1 MTIGHA
7 YTMMSMSLKLQFPT
21 TRQLA
26 GAFCAGSIMFSSP
39 CMNNIANARVGEGDL
54 PEGAMAFS
62 KLLKYQSDWDKLAGN
77 IKARQTDIEGSE
89 QETQGIKIFL
99 KQLANEY
106 GDMELLGQG
115 ILDKDKSTQ
124 AIAIAKTF
132 RKQIRECDDAASVKN
147 FAKVL
152 EIYPTTAA
160 ELKDFIGLM
169 QDIPDEI

>member
-1 MTIGHA
+1 
-7 YTMMSMSLKLQFPT
+7 MSLKLQLPT
-21 TRQLA
+21 TRQLV
-26 GAFCAGSIMFSSP
+26 GAFCAGSIMFSSSSSGV
-39 CMNNIANARVGEGDL
+39 NARVGEGDL

-77 IKARQTDIEGSE
+77 IKARQGEIEGSE

-115 ILDKDKSTQ
+115 ILDKEKSTQ

-132 RKQIRECDDAASVKN
+132 RKQIRECDDAAGAKN

-152 EIYPTTAA
+152 EIYPTTAT

>member
-1 MTIGHA
+1 MSHA
-7 YTMMSMSLKLQFPT
+7 YTMMTMSLKLQLPS
-21 TRQLA
+21 TRQLV
-26 GAFCAGSIMFSSP
+26 GAFCAGSIMLSSSG
-39 CMNNIANARVGEGDL
+39 MNNVANARVGEGDL
-54 PEGAMAFS
+54 PEGAMAVS

-77 IKARQTDIEGSE
+77 IKARQSEIEGSE

-106 GDMELLGQG
+106 SDMELLGQG
-115 ILDKDKSTQ
+115 ILDKDKSTR

-132 RKQIRECDDAASVKN
+132 RKQIRECDDAAGNKN

-152 EIYPTTAA
+152 EIYPTTAS

-169 QDIPDEI
+169 QDVPDEI